1 MHSLLRSAAGVARRS
16 LRVRASND
24 PVATAPVPQLPASSG
39 PVMVWFQHDL
49 RVADHPGLLAA
60 INSGAPQLLPFFCLD
75 PQLYA
80 PLCLLPSGPAVLLAA
95 LARLRQQLRAVGSD
109 LVVRVGPAA
118 TTTAAI
124 AGAAGVK
131 RIVIERQ
138 EESRWLEAGHM
149 LAQQLDSSALP
160 TRISSWQAPL
170 WQQGSFKPNFK
181 DWKESRGQALAPL
194 PAPGKVP
201 PLPAGFEPGTLPGLS
216 TLQQLLEDAL
226 AAGPAEAAVAAAAAA
241 AANGKAGRS
250 SSPSSGRSSPT
261 FGGRTAA
268 QAAAAAAQLWG
279 PDRAAAREQVL
290 EQMLQEPSTA
300 SVAAAAAKIAQLLLP
315 SELHTSSSE
324 IHGEVPSS
332 SRELRPEDILEAYL
346 TADTTA
352 SPEPRLAFLRSSVSE
367 LEVPAAPGASFL
379 ALLGP
384 LLGLGVL
391 SSRQVYAKT
400 LAAEVARWGGRMP
413 LLGPGTVTA
422 KAALAAVELNDFHRQ
437 LAGHIPQEGDAGT
450 ARGDPPAR
458 GSSSSSPAATSS
470 WWGEEPVASAAAS
483 FDEAPD
489 GVSQWGI
496 TDWPAGLPRRCSW
509 RWRGALTD
517 FCVVEPRN
525 PKPGAP
531 AIVLVHGFGAF
542 GDQWRFNLGPLS
554 EAGYRV
560 FAPTL
565 PGFGRSE
572 KAALQYSQNAWRDFI
587 RDFLVCVVGS
597 PAVLAGNS
605 IGGFIAASAA
615 ADYPSLVAGLAL
627 LNSAGPVTPGYTAAD
642 AAAAAAATSPS
653 PNPWL
658 VRAGTAA
665 LMLYLRSSIAK
676 QLKWLYPTN
685 PDNADEWLEQE
696 IYRAACDSRSA
707 DVFASV
713 FYLPKPRPLNFLVN
727 DLWKGPTAVIQGV
740 LDPLNDAQAR
750 SDLLV
755 QQCAPVGLRAWNIQA
770 GHCPHDEQPELV
782 NAVLLEF
789 IEQMVEP
796 TMQCGSSSSSSPA
809 VVGAAASKAHAA
821 AAAADAAAVRRWL
834 RQLRA
839 RHREVPAVMPAMQ
852 QLQCRAPAKQ
862 AHHMAP
868 LVEQPERVVNAALL
882 EFNEQMVEPAMLGNR
897 TSSSS
902 NSSSSSGAAVVAAA
916 ASKAL

>member
-16 LRVRASND
+16 LRVRASD
-24 PVATAPVPQLPASSG
+24 DAVATAPVPQLPASSG

-80 PLCLLPSGPAVLLAA
+80 PLCLLPSGPAVLLAV

-181 DWKESRGQALAPL
+181 DWKESRGPALAPL

-201 PLPAGFEPGTLPGLS
+201 PLPAG
-216 TLQQLLEDAL
+216 
-226 AAGPAEAAVAAAAAA
+226 
-241 AANGKAGRS
+241 S
-250 SSPSSGRSSPT
+250 S
-261 FGGRTAA
+261 
-268 QAAAAAAQLWG
+268 
-279 PDRAAAREQVL
+279 DV
-290 EQMLQEPSTA
+290 
-300 SVAAAAAKIAQLLLP
+300 
-315 SELHTSSSE
+315 
-324 IHGEVPSS
+324 HGEVPSS

-379 ALLGP
+379 GLLGP

-525 PKPGAP
+525 PRPGAP

-782 NAVLLEF
+782 NAALLEF

-809 VVGAAASKAHAA
+809 VVGAAVSKA
-821 AAAADAAAVRRWL
+821 
-834 RQLRA
+834 Q
-839 RHREVPAVMPAMQ
+839 
-852 QLQCRAPAKQ
+852 
-862 AHHMAP
+862 
-868 LVEQPERVVNAALL
+868 
-882 EFNEQMVEPAMLGNR
+882 
-897 TSSSS
+897 
-902 NSSSSSGAAVVAAA
+902 
-916 ASKAL
+916 

>member
-1 MHSLLRSAAGVARRS
+1 LL
-16 LRVRASND
+16 LLLLLLLL
-24 PVATAPVPQLPASSG
+24 Q
-39 PVMVWFQHDL
+39 VWFQHDL

-118 TTTAAI
+118 TTTAAT

-201 PLPAGFEPGTLPGLS
+201 PLPAGG
-216 TLQQLLEDAL
+216 
-226 AAGPAEAAVAAAAAA
+226 
-241 AANGKAGRS
+241 
-250 SSPSSGRSSPT
+250 
-261 FGGRTAA
+261 
-268 QAAAAAAQLWG
+268 
-279 PDRAAAREQVL
+279 
-290 EQMLQEPSTA
+290 
-300 SVAAAAAKIAQLLLP
+300 
-315 SELHTSSSE
+315 SE

-332 SRELRPEDILEAYL
+332 SRELHPEDILEAYL

-391 SSRQVYAKT
+391 SSRQVHAKT

-525 PKPGAP
+525 PRPGAP

-658 VRAGTAA
+658 VQAGTAA

-782 NAVLLEF
+782 NAALLEF

-809 VVGAAASKAHAA
+809 VVGAAASKA
-821 AAAADAAAVRRWL
+821 
-834 RQLRA
+834 Q
-839 RHREVPAVMPAMQ
+839 
-852 QLQCRAPAKQ
+852 
-862 AHHMAP
+862 
-868 LVEQPERVVNAALL
+868 
-882 EFNEQMVEPAMLGNR
+882 
-897 TSSSS
+897 
-902 NSSSSSGAAVVAAA
+902 
-916 ASKAL
+916 